1 MTEQNVRDGDP
12 SLELPDEEEIEKTT
26 EETRAALE
34 KLVQS
39 KIAAAQPVRAAD
51 KQAPTQYIRLVLILQ
66 LLSSCVYMCLCV
78 CPLLPLRYTPAQQG
92 AEYNSGAK
100 QRIIRMVEAQKDP
113 MSPPRF
119 KYVCVVNLTYLYHDI
134 VVF

>member
-66 LLSSCVYMCLCV
+66 LPSSCVYMCVHACV
-78 CPLLPLRYTPAQQG
+78 CASSPSTQVHAGPTGSRIQFGCQ
-92 AEYNSGAK
+92 AE
-100 QRIIRMVEAQKDP
+100 D
-113 MSPPRF
+113 
-119 KYVCVVNLTYLYHDI
+119 H
-134 VVF
+134 